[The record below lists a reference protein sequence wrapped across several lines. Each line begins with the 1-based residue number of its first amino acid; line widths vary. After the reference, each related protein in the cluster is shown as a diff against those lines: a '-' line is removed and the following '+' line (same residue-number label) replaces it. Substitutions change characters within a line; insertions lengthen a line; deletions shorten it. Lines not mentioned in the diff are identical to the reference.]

1 MIYRILADTV
11 VTLHFGFI
19 LFVVFGGLLAILRRW
34 ILLLHLP
41 AVIWG
46 ALIEFQGWLCPL
58 TTLEWELRRAGG
70 EAAYGRGFIEHY
82 LVPIVYPDRLT
93 PELQAVLG
101 AAVLLINGAVYG
113 WLFRHRNR
121 MDADRRIG

>member
-1 MIYRILADTV
+1 MIYRILADAV